1 MKKYIYLT
9 IFTLITI
16 GCGGGSVNTDTT
28 EEPSSSSNKIYK
40 PTEKAY
46 DINSSN
52 QIVKVAN
59 TSDSNIT
66 LNVDTP
72 KDIYVVVTSHFNN
85 QNISITSP
93 SATLDVVPD
102 SKLIANNTNRNYNK
116 IPKSVLEFRKNVSNL
131 LRNNSSNAGKI
142 SKKPKLINN
151 VNEGD
156 AFTFCTDMDSNY
168 NCTNYINATAKKVVR
183 AISTKQG
190 DRDLIV
196 WVEDD
201 EYNNGGIISGGTI
214 TQNMVDKLANTFL
227 KNSDNNKYDDDIY
240 DWDTNIYGKEWG
252 SDAQSINSNLIGE
265 SDTINILIFN
275 ANSRGLAGYF
285 YPKDNFKKSYIPASN
300 EKIMFYVNSELYSK
314 NEGETFTTLAHEFQ
328 HMIHFYRRNV
338 NNIEDSTWFD
348 EMMSEA
354 TEDLVATKLKLK
366 GPRNVDYR
374 DGTAGNSHN
383 TGGRYPKFNEYNYL
397 SLTNWGS
404 GATPY
409 SKVSSFGAF
418 LLRNYGGAK
427 ILHDLMYSK
436 SSNEEAILDATGVS
450 RFETLLNKWAE
461 AVILSDV
468 DDLNSSKP
476 RYNFGDFKETTYD
489 GITYKLGSINFFNYY
504 PMPTMSSSKTI
515 NKDANLYYK
524 VGNSLSGELKIN
536 VNIEKGG
543 DVIIIAK

>member
-52 QIVKVAN
+52 QIIKVAN

-168 NCTNYINATAKKVVR
+168 NCTKYVNATAKKVVR
-183 AISTKQG
+183 AIPTKQG
-190 DRDLIV
+190 NRDLIV

-201 EYNNGGIISGGTI
+201 EYNNGNIISGGTI

-252 SDAQSINSNLIGE
+252 SDAQSKNSNLIGE

-275 ANSRGLAGYF
+275 AKSRGLAGYF

-348 EMMSEA
+348 EMMSET

-397 SLTNWGS
+397 SLTNWDS

-427 ILHDLMYSK
+427 VLHDLMYSK
-436 SSNEEAILDATGVS
+436 SSNEEAILDATDVS

-489 GITYKLGSINFFNYY
+489 GITYKLGSINFFNYD

-524 VGNSLSGELKIN
+524 VGNSLSGEVKIN

>member
-102 SKLIANNTNRNYNK
+102 SKLIANNTNKHYNK
-116 IPKSVLEFRKNVSNL
+116 IPKNVLEFRENVSNL
-131 LRNNSSNAGKI
+131 LHKSSTSKI
-142 SKKPKLINN
+142 SKKTKIINN

-240 DWDTNIYGKEWG
+240 DWGTNIYGKEWG
-252 SDAQSINSNLIGE
+252 DDAQSINSNLIGE